1 MTLIACLP
9 SDKSPHGEMLDPI
22 VLLPFL
28 VSNSIQ
34 SLFAQRRQVLFQS
47 FMVSSGITSAIVSA
61 QILIGDDRKVQLV
74 GVDLAWHSDKNNTG
88 LASGVLLNGVLRLQT
103 IDVGLFPVDQLLQH
117 LSALTGLSGIAIDAS
132 LIIPNQQGQRG
143 CEKALSSAYGARGAA
158 CHASN
163 TTLYPNADSVTLSRQ
178 LVRQGF
184 QHLGREKW
192 QIECYPHPAM
202 IEMFQLDRRLAYKKG
217 LVAERRTGQK
227 RLAEL
232 IKRLASSPVLGLEI
246 DPDLY
251 PYFDPQRI
259 DQLVGRA
266 LKSNEDA
273 LDAVIC
279 LYIAGLYGLNTPGE
293 CFGDINEGY
302 IWVPQ
307 GTKLAD

>member
-1 MTLIACLP
+1 
-9 SDKSPHGEMLDPI
+9 
-22 VLLPFL
+22 
-28 VSNSIQ
+28 
-34 SLFAQRRQVLFQS
+34 
-47 FMVSSGITSAIVSA
+47 
-61 QILIGDDRKVQLV
+61 VQLL

-103 IDVGLFPVDQLLQH
+103 IEVGLFPVEHLLQH
-117 LSALTGLSGIAIDAS
+117 LSSLTSLSGLAIDAS
-132 LIIPNQQGQRG
+132 LIMPNQQGQRR
-143 CEKALSSAYGARGAA
+143 CEKALSSAYGSRGAA

-184 QHLGREKW
+184 QHLGRKKW

-202 IEMFQLDRRLAYKKG
+202 IEMFRLDRRLAYKKG
-217 LVAERRTGQK
+217 QVAERRVGQK

-232 IKRLASSPVLGLEI
+232 IQRLVISPVLRLEI
-246 DPDLY
+246 NSDLQS
-251 PYFDPQRI
+251 YFDPQQI
-259 DQLVGRA
+259 DQLKGRS

-279 LYIAGLYGLNTPGE
+279 LYIAGLYAMSTPGE
-293 CFGDINEGY
+293 IYGDLNEGY

-307 GTKLAD
+307 GAKLAEEN